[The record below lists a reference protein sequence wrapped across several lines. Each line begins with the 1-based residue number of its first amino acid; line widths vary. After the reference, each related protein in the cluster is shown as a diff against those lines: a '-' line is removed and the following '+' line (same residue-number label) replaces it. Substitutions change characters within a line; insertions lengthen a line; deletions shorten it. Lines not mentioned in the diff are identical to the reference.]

1 MSSKIISAQEGV
13 QWTPWALSPLHQLE
27 EAVATTSTSTSE
39 GVSDATTSEYASDSS
54 TVEEDSD
61 PVVVE
66 TVEIEPARIYP
77 TAAEIEAIH
86 QEAFQAGFEAGKTAG
101 FEAGHKEGWQ
111 AGHTQASTEFN
122 QAYEQFLDIQQRLQ
136 VSVTDVDQSIAPALL
151 QLALSCAQKIVASH
165 IQIKQDA
172 VLDVLKQAL
181 STLPDSIQ
189 QAKLRLHPDDIE
201 VMKHYLSEERLS
213 QSWQLIPDPALDRG
227 GCLLD
232 SPVLSIDLSLQQRW
246 QALSNALGTGNVSA
260 N

>member
-27 EAVATTSTSTSE
+27 EAVATAPTTASE
-39 GVSDATTSEYASDSS
+39 GVPDASISEYASDSP
-54 TVEEDSD
+54 TEEDSD

-136 VSVTDVDQSIAPALL
+136 VSVTEVDQTIAPALL

-201 VMKHYLSEERLS
+201 AMKHYLSEERLS
-213 QSWQLIPDPALDRG
+213 QSWQLIPDAALERG

-232 SPVLSIDLSLQQRW
+232 SPVLSIDLSLKQRW
-246 QALSNALGTGNVSA
+246 QALSNALGTDNVST

>member
-27 EAVATTSTSTSE
+27 EAVATAPTTASE
-39 GVSDATTSEYASDSS
+39 GVPDASISEYASDSP
-54 TVEEDSD
+54 TEEDSD

-136 VSVTDVDQSIAPALL
+136 VSVTEVDQTIAPALL

-201 VMKHYLSEERLS
+201 AMRHYLSEERLS
-213 QSWQLIPDPALDRG
+213 QSWQLIPDAALERG

-232 SPVLSIDLSLQQRW
+232 SPVLSIDLSLKQRW
-246 QALSNALGTGNVSA
+246 QALSNALGTDNVST

>member
-27 EAVATTSTSTSE
+27 EAFATAPTTASE
-39 GVSDATTSEYASDSS
+39 GVPDASISEYASDSP
-54 TVEEDSD
+54 TEEDSD

-136 VSVTDVDQSIAPALL
+136 VSVTEVDQTIAPALL

-201 VMKHYLSEERLS
+201 AMKHYLSEERLS
-213 QSWQLIPDPALDRG
+213 QSWQLIPDAALERG

-246 QALSNALGTGNVSA
+246 QALSNALGTDNVST

>member
-27 EAVATTSTSTSE
+27 EAVATAPTTVSE
-39 GVSDATTSEYASDSS
+39 GVPDASISEYASDSP
-54 TVEEDSD
+54 TEEDSD

-136 VSVTDVDQSIAPALL
+136 VSVTEVDQTIAPALL

-201 VMKHYLSEERLS
+201 AMKHYLSEERLS
-213 QSWQLIPDPALDRG
+213 QSWQLIPDAALERG

-246 QALSNALGTGNVSA
+246 QALSNALGTDNVST

>member
-27 EAVATTSTSTSE
+27 EAVATAPTTASE
-39 GVSDATTSEYASDSS
+39 GVPDASISEYASDSP
-54 TVEEDSD
+54 TEEDSD

-136 VSVTDVDQSIAPALL
+136 VSVTEVDQTIAPALL

-201 VMKHYLSEERLS
+201 AMKHYLSEERLS
-213 QSWQLIPDPALDRG
+213 QSWQLIPDAALERG

-246 QALSNALGTGNVSA
+246 QVLSNALGTDNVST

>member
-27 EAVATTSTSTSE
+27 EAVATAPTTASE
-39 GVSDATTSEYASDSS
+39 GVPDASISEYASDSP
-54 TVEEDSD
+54 TEEDSD

-136 VSVTDVDQSIAPALL
+136 VSVTEVDQTIAPALL

-201 VMKHYLSEERLS
+201 AMKHYLSEERLS
-213 QSWQLIPDPALDRG
+213 QSWQLIPDAALERG

-246 QALSNALGTGNVSA
+246 QALSNALGTDNVST